1 MNVIELNNVNYKYP
15 LAKDRALKK
24 INAKFEEGKL
34 YGIIGPNGGGKTT
47 LCNLVRG
54 LIPNF
59 YLGKLEGEVFINGKE
74 LLKIDFNEL
83 SVKVGYIFQNPFT
96 QISGVKETVFEEIA
110 LGLENLGVPREEMIE
125 RTIRIIEQLGIENI
139 IKNNPNA
146 LSGGQRQRVAFASVI
161 VMDPPIIVIDEPT
174 SQLDPHGTDLI
185 FDIIHKLKQKGKTI
199 LLVEHK
205 IELLAEYADEIIVM
219 CAGEIIVKDS
229 VHKVF
234 SNRSLLDIGV
244 NIPQISLLSQEILD
258 DGIPITNFPITISE
272 AKDVF
277 GRFLK
282 RGQS

>member
-15 LAKDRALKK
+15 LAKDRALKN

-59 YLGKLEGEVFINGKE
+59 YLGKLEGEVIIDGRE

-83 SVKVGYIFQNPFT
+83 ALKVGYIFQNPFT
-96 QISGVKETVFEEIA
+96 QISGIKETVFEEIA
-110 LGLENLGVPREEMIE
+110 LGLENLGVPREEMID
-125 RTIRIIEQLGIENI
+125 RTVRIIEQLGIENI
-139 IKNNPNA
+139 MKNNPNA

-174 SQLDPHGTDLI
+174 SQLDPYGTDLI
-185 FDIIHKLKQKGKTI
+185 FDIIHKLKQNGKTI

-234 SNRSLLDIGV
+234 SNRNLLDIGV

-258 DGIPITNFPITISE
+258 DGIPISNFPITISE
-272 AKDVF
+272 AKDVL
-277 GRFLK
+277 GGFLK
-282 RGQS
+282 RGQA